1 MQIVTLFLVLFLIV
15 CAVLA
20 SLSKSLFNTVLIYMA
35 FGTVLSVIWLI
46 LQAPDLSIT
55 EAAVG
60 VGVDA
65 VLYFVTLKKLGALK
79 VKEEAEKHELEEL

>member
-1 MQIVTLFLVLFLIV
+1 MQIFSLILLVFLIA
-15 CAVLA
+15 CAICA
-20 SLSKSLFNTVLIYMA
+20 SLCKSMFNTILVFMV

-46 LQAPDLSIT
+46 LQAPDLAIT

-65 VLYFVTLKKLGALK
+65 VLYFLTLKKLGAP
-79 VKEEAEKHELEEL
+79 KEKEGAKHVDRH